1 MSWIVSRIFCF
12 TRMLGKLWLKAAM
25 DRFHKGQVLFVF
37 HRELAAPAAD
47 IHESKL

>member
-1 MSWIVSRIFCF
+1 
-12 TRMLGKLWLKAAM
+12 MLDELWLKAAM
-25 DRFHKGQVLFVF
+25 ARFDKGQVLFVF

>member
-1 MSWIVSRIFCF
+1 
-12 TRMLGKLWLKAAM
+12 MLGKLWLKAAT